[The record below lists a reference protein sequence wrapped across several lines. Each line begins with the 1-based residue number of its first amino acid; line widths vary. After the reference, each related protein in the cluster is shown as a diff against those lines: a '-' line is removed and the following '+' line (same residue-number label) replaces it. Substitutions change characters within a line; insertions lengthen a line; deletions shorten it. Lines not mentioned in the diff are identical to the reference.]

1 MACLVIT
8 SGEQAGKYFQL
19 AQRPLTAGRDPA
31 RDIQLLDSKVSRK
44 HFQVRCHGDGYLI
57 REMRS
62 KNGVLINGARVEDEH
77 KLADGDQIQAGD
89 TTLVYYEQD
98 DPDRTNALNQYKQ
111 AGRPFRE
118 DMTLPD

>member
-8 SGEQAGKYFQL
+8 SGEQSGKYFPL
-19 AQRPLTAGRDPA
+19 AKRPLTAGRDPA

-44 HFQVRCHGDGYLI
+44 HFQVRCQDDGYVI

-89 TTLVYYEQD
+89 TTLVFYEKD

-118 DMTLPD
+118 DMTLPE